1 MASDNTNINFLK
13 LDTENG
19 SELIEDLDLEQME
32 LTTSISPFETAYI
45 DGMLIKSFKSILHIP
60 TYQDLVKIDIE
71 LAKSLS
77 KIINS
82 DKNQL
87 NNIMNRLLSIDFKD
101 NFIFSQN
108 NLSLISIILINI
120 FGEIKKF
127 KISTYVELE
136 TKIKSIDFS
145 KYNDIEKKYIK
156 KQILERKGTTT
167 KIAREKR
174 LDSTLLSQLI
184 VKEIDEEWTEI
195 NDPEVKLENKYY
207 GKQKGLPY
215 IDNNNENCL
224 NSSLLTKDYNYDE
237 EQRIS
242 NLLTNK
248 SFNFV
253 KVNKDDAELPLELII
268 LLYKLKEVKT
278 LIFQIQNANE
288 TFIKMALF
296 ILMNVK
302 WLFMH
307 QIEEIKLDLIDPE
320 LQKKLNK
327 QFNQRAAE
335 LYEDFNLSKNY
346 TYFNGY
352 FPRKNN
358 FWMPEGDILF
368 EKVSF
373 NKNNNY
379 LFSNQFDI
387 KKNTF
392 DDTLYNI
399 YNEFGFI
406 TNFKY
411 IRPITYTMNILCKG
425 EEFIK
430 EQSLTQ
436 DIDESVSYY
445 HTNSINIMKSERKN
459 NSILSPSTHPRN
471 TAINISLNL
480 KKENSSEKST
490 TNVIK
495 EFLKNNTNSFQLMSI
510 YFFFL
515 TNFQNLKKFC
525 LYFDFSYSIELQYM
539 FSLSNSIYDRFHFL
553 IFANNINTLTE
564 ANFSFNSL
572 DCNAF
577 ENILGIIKKNKN
589 LTSLKMSL
597 FSQEINYSENF
608 LFYLWSQKK
617 IGLNK
622 LFKEQNE
629 AKIQSNVDIER
640 NIVYFI
646 LHNSKILDS
655 FVTNMKNLFNLL
667 KFESCNTLEEII
679 FRFDLPIPILNSDKY
694 KNLLVKFILNLL
706 ILLSLQIN
714 KIKTFK
720 ILAPELPFD
729 AKKMPIIQKLFKE
742 IGEQNENTDEIP
754 ESKSPRD
761 GTLKNKINLFEN
773 HFKNKKSLT
782 FNNLSND
789 SSIPRNQNQ
798 SCDDNEITKNE
809 VLEDITLNIKFYE
822 LPEIFNIIYI
832 NNIQNLKKINLGLLD
847 QVTFISFLNDY
858 KLNNERLQNL
868 ISLKIGLCPF
878 VINYADLD
886 KYILDYINVDTPNL
900 QEKYLFSNLKILTEI
915 KMNELIDNVYYIAK
929 VPKLV
934 VEIGNY
940 NDNIHLL
947 SKSNKKLIDDRNSF
961 YTLRMIMDVPQYQ
974 KMRAREI
981 INCLAGFYHKKDNR
995 IIICKEN
1002 PNENY

>member
-1 MASDNTNINFLK
+1 
-13 LDTENG
+13 
-19 SELIEDLDLEQME
+19 
-32 LTTSISPFETAYI
+32 
-45 DGMLIKSFKSILHIP
+45 
-60 TYQDLVKIDIE
+60 
-71 LAKSLS
+71 
-77 KIINS
+77 
-82 DKNQL
+82 
-87 NNIMNRLLSIDFKD
+87 
-101 NFIFSQN
+101 
-108 NLSLISIILINI
+108 
-120 FGEIKKF
+120 
-127 KISTYVELE
+127 
-136 TKIKSIDFS
+136 
-145 KYNDIEKKYIK
+145 
-156 KQILERKGTTT
+156 
-167 KIAREKR
+167 
-174 LDSTLLSQLI
+174 
-184 VKEIDEEWTEI
+184 
-195 NDPEVKLENKYY
+195 
-207 GKQKGLPY
+207 
-215 IDNNNENCL
+215 
-224 NSSLLTKDYNYDE
+224 
-237 EQRIS
+237 
-242 NLLTNK
+242 
-248 SFNFV
+248 
-253 KVNKDDAELPLELII
+253 
-268 LLYKLKEVKT
+268 
-278 LIFQIQNANE
+278 
-288 TFIKMALF
+288 
-296 ILMNVK
+296 
-302 WLFMH
+302 
-307 QIEEIKLDLIDPE
+307 
-320 LQKKLNK
+320 
-327 QFNQRAAE
+327 
-335 LYEDFNLSKNY
+335 
-346 TYFNGY
+346 
-352 FPRKNN
+352 
-358 FWMPEGDILF
+358 
-368 EKVSF
+368 
-373 NKNNNY
+373 
-379 LFSNQFDI
+379 
-387 KKNTF
+387 
-392 DDTLYNI
+392 
-399 YNEFGFI
+399 
-406 TNFKY
+406 
-411 IRPITYTMNILCKG
+411 
-425 EEFIK
+425 
-430 EQSLTQ
+430 
-436 DIDESVSYY
+436 
-445 HTNSINIMKSERKN
+445 
-459 NSILSPSTHPRN
+459 
-471 TAINISLNL
+471 
-480 KKENSSEKST
+480 
-490 TNVIK
+490 
-495 EFLKNNTNSFQLMSI
+495 
-510 YFFFL
+510 
-515 TNFQNLKKFC
+515 
-525 LYFDFSYSIELQYM
+525 M

-564 ANFSFNSL
+564 VNFSFNSL

-646 LHNSKILDS
+646 LHNNKILDS

-706 ILLSLQIN
+706 ILLSLQKN

-742 IGEQNENTDEIP
+742 IGEQNENTEEIP
-754 ESKSPRD
+754 ESKIPRD

-798 SCDDNEITKNE
+798 SCGENEITKNE

-878 VINYADLD
+878 VISYADLD

-947 SKSNKKLIDDRNSF
+947 SKSNKKLIDDRNCF